1 MKKPQKNLIIMAAGG
16 TGGHL
21 FPAKVLAAELKNRHY
36 QVAFISDKRAIPF
49 RQPEDKED
57 WYFIDSAGV
66 VGIGI
71 FKKINNLWKVF
82 KGLRQ
87 AKKLLRLLQPA
98 VVVGF
103 GGYASFPTMRA
114 AQSLGI
120 PTVLHEQNAVFGRA
134 NRHLLAGANII
145 CLGLPQITNLPADYM
160 SKMHVSGNPVRAEI
174 IQAARHPYIK
184 PQPAQAFHLLILG
197 GSQGA
202 QSFSRFIPPAIALLP
217 LRLRQSLIITQQCRS
232 EDLESVQN
240 FYETL
245 GLKAN
250 LGKFFQDVPA
260 QLATCQLLISRAGAS
275 TIAELC
281 LVGRPA
287 LLIPLPSAADNHQ
300 EANAQILVDSRAGWM
315 MTESMIKASPE
326 ALAKKLQE
334 LMENP
339 DELSS
344 RAERAR
350 TLANDQAVHY
360 LANAVLSLI
369 SNQPHEE

>member
-1 MKKPQKNLIIMAAGG
+1 MKNPPKNLIVMAAGG

-36 QVAFISDKRAIPF
+36 PVAFVSDKRATPF
-49 RQPEDKED
+49 QRPEEKED

-66 VGIGI
+66 VGKGI
-71 FKKINNLWKVF
+71 FKKISNLWKVF

-120 PTVLHEQNAVFGRA
+120 PTILQEQNAVFGRA
-134 NRHLLAGANII
+134 NWHLLAKARVI
-145 CLGLPQITNLPADYM
+145 CLGLPKVANLPAAYIP
-160 SKMHVSGNPVRAEI
+160 KTRVTGNPVRTEI
-174 IQAARHPYIK
+174 IQAAGQPYIK
-184 PQPAQAFHLLILG
+184 PQPGQAFHLLILG

-202 QSFSRFIPPAIALLP
+202 QSFSRFIPSAIALLP
-217 LRLRQSLIITQQCRS
+217 LSLRQSLMITQQCRQ
-232 EDLESVQN
+232 EDIEMVKN
-240 FYETL
+240 FYEKL
-245 GLKAN
+245 GLQAN
-250 LGKFFQDVPA
+250 LAKFFEDVPSL
-260 QLATCQLLISRAGAS
+260 LANCQLLVSRAGAS

-300 EANAQILVDSRAGWM
+300 EANAQILVDHKAGWM
-315 MTESMIKASPE
+315 MTEAMIKTSSE

-334 LMENP
+334 LLENP
-339 DELSS
+339 DELSL

-350 TLANDQAVHY
+350 TLATDQAVHY

-369 SNQPHEE
+369 NNQPPEE